1 MRWGTDLT
9 PPNLAVARTAEVKA
23 AQRCGHAAV
32 KERRAASRAMHRQ
45 PPVALAPR
53 SGATVRARG
62 KFPGVGK
69 LAVIAVASATL
80 SVWGCANRPP
90 PSEYL
95 TLRTGN
101 GSQQLS
107 LATTGQIVGPTMQLD
122 PTQTGY
128 RGMANSAI
136 VDLRSDGERIV
147 GTIHDQMVDLHVS
160 VADNRLTVQGMFAG
174 RLGRLDAS
182 NVAIK
187 SSLGRCHYELEAIG
201 GHYEGQRACGRSSLP
216 MPHPAAIELPPGF
229 ERLHPDRQ
237 AMLLAILLGQ

>member
-1 MRWGTDLT
+1 
-9 PPNLAVARTAEVKA
+9 
-23 AQRCGHAAV
+23 
-32 KERRAASRAMHRQ
+32 
-45 PPVALAPR
+45 
-53 SGATVRARG
+53 
-62 KFPGVGK
+62 VGK
-69 LAVIAVASATL
+69 LAGIAVASAVL
-80 SVWGCANRPP
+80 GVWGCAKPPP

-101 GSQQLS
+101 GSQQIS
-107 LATTGQIVGPTMQLD
+107 LASTGQIIGPTMQLD

-160 VADNRLTVQGMFAG
+160 VEDNRLTVRGMFAG

-182 NVAIK
+182 NLGIR
-187 SSLGRCHYELEAIG
+187 SSLGLCHYDLEAIG
-201 GHYEGQRACGRSSLP
+201 ARYEGQRACGRSRMP
-216 MPHPAAIELPPGF
+216 MPRPATIELPPGF